1 MAMIDRSDVDRLDRE
16 DDLAA
21 MRDLFHLPEDLIYL
35 DGNSLGPAP
44 KAVFAEIE
52 HALCE
57 EWATHL
63 ISSWDDAGWF
73 DLPRSLGAGIARLI
87 GAEAEEVVVSDS
99 TSINIFKALHAA
111 LALNPGRNVILAE
124 QGGFPTDLYIAQGI
138 QSHNP
143 RLSLRLEGHDGHSIE
158 DLLGEDIAV
167 LLVNHVDYRSGAL
180 RDMAGL
186 TRRAQAAGALVVW
199 DLCHSAGAMPVDLN
213 GAGADF
219 AVGCSYKYLNGGPG
233 APAFIY
239 AARRH
244 HGKTTQ
250 PLSGWW
256 AHREPFAFRNRF
268 EADRGMGAFLCG
280 TQPILSLRALKP
292 ALAIFDNVDLAR
304 LREKSKRLT
313 GLFIE
318 LVEQRCAGHGISLL
332 SPRVTEKRGSQ
343 VALGHEHGYPI
354 VRALIERKVVGDF
367 RAPDVM
373 RFGFAPLYLRYRDV
387 WDAVERLRDILASG
401 IWRDPR
407 FAVRGVV
414 T

>member
-1 MAMIDRSDVDRLDRE
+1 MTVIDRNDIDRLDRE

-21 MRDLFHLPEDLIYL
+21 MRERFHLPEGLIYL

-44 KAVFAEIE
+44 MAVFAEIDQ
-52 HALCE
+52 AVRE
-57 EWATHL
+57 EWATRL
-63 ISSWDDAGWF
+63 ISSWDNAGWF
-73 DLPRSLGAGIARLI
+73 DLPRSLGARIARLI
-87 GAEAEEVVVSDS
+87 GAGADEVVVSDS
-99 TSINIFKALHAA
+99 TSINVFKALHAA
-111 LALNPGRNVILAE
+111 LALNPGRNVIVAE
-124 QGGFPTDLYIAQGI
+124 QGGFPTDLYIAQAI
-138 QSHNP
+138 QSRDP
-143 RLSLRLEGHDGHSIE
+143 RLSLRLEGRDGDSIE
-158 DLLGEDIAV
+158 DLLDEDVAV
-167 LLVNHVDYRSGAL
+167 LLVNHVDYRSGVL
-180 RDMAGL
+180 RDMAAL
-186 TRRAQAAGALVVW
+186 TRHAQAAGALVVW

-239 AARRH
+239 AAQRH

-256 AHREPFAFRNRF
+256 AHLHPFAFDSRF
-268 EADRGMGAFLCG
+268 EADIGMGAFLCG

-292 ALAIFDNVDLAR
+292 ALAIFDDVDLAR

-313 GLFIE
+313 GVFIE

-332 SPRVTEKRGSQ
+332 SPRAAEKRGSQ
-343 VALGHEHGYPI
+343 VALRHEHGYPI
-354 VRALIERKVVGDF
+354 IRALIERKVVGDF

-373 RFGFAPLYLRYRDV
+373 RFGFAPLYLSYRDV

-401 IWRDPR
+401 IWREPR
-407 FAVRGVV
+407 FSVRGAV

>member
-1 MAMIDRSDVDRLDRE
+1 MTVIDRNDIDRLDRE

-21 MRDLFHLPEDLIYL
+21 MRERFHLPEGLIYL

-44 KAVFAEIE
+44 MAVFAEIDQ
-52 HALCE
+52 AVRE
-57 EWATHL
+57 EWATRL
-63 ISSWDDAGWF
+63 ISSWDNAGWF
-73 DLPRSLGAGIARLI
+73 DLPRSLGARIARLI
-87 GAEAEEVVVSDS
+87 GAEAAEVVVSDS
-99 TSINIFKALHAA
+99 TSINVFKALHAA
-111 LALNPGRNVILAE
+111 LALNSGRNVIVAE
-124 QGGFPTDLYIAQGI
+124 QGGFPTDLYIAQAI
-138 QSHNP
+138 QSRDP
-143 RLSLRLEGHDGHSIE
+143 RLSLRLEGRDGDSIE
-158 DLLGEDIAV
+158 DLLDEDVAV
-167 LLVNHVDYRSGAL
+167 LLVNHVDYRSGVL
-180 RDMAGL
+180 RDMAAL
-186 TRRAQAAGALVVW
+186 TRHAQAAGALVVW

-256 AHREPFAFRNRF
+256 AHRHPFAFDSRF
-268 EADRGMGAFLCG
+268 DADIGMGAFLCG

-292 ALAIFDNVDLAR
+292 ALAIFDDVDLAR

-313 GLFIE
+313 GVFIE

-332 SPRVTEKRGSQ
+332 SPRAAEKRGSQ
-343 VALGHEHGYPI
+343 VALRHEHGYPI
-354 VRALIERKVVGDF
+354 IRALIERKVVGDF

-373 RFGFAPLYLRYRDV
+373 RFGFAPLYLSYRDV

-401 IWRDPR
+401 IWREPR
-407 FAVRGVV
+407 FSVRGAV